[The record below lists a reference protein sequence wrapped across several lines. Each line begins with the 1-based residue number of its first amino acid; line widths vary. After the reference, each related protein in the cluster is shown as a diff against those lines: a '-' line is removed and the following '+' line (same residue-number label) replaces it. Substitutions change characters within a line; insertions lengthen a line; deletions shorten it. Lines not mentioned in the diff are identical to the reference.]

1 MQLMHAATSPFV
13 RKVVIVAHEL
23 GLDARIE
30 KVAATASPVK
40 RNDVLGTLN
49 PLCKLPTLVTDD
61 GLTLFDSRV
70 IAEYLC
76 AQAAP
81 DAPVLLPAEG
91 AARWTVRRAEALG
104 DGLLDAALLIRY
116 EGARPEALQWDQ
128 WSSTQLLKVTAAL
141 DEIECMS
148 NAFNVPVDLGQIA
161 VACALGYL
169 DFRFEAL
176 DWRTSRPAATAWFA
190 RFALR
195 PSFAATRPA

>member
-1 MQLMHAATSPFV
+1 MQLMYAATSPFV

-30 KVAATASPVK
+30 KVAATASPVR
-40 RNDVLGTLN
+40 RNDTLGALN

-61 GLTLFDSRV
+61 GLALFDSRV

-81 DAPVLLPAEG
+81 EATVLLPEG
-91 AARWTVRRAEALG
+91 AAHWTVRRAEALG

-116 EGARPEALQWDQ
+116 EAVRPEALQWEQ
-128 WSSTQLLKVTAAL
+128 WSSAQLLKVTAAL

-148 NAFNVPVDLGQIA
+148 NAFNMPVDLGQIA
-161 VACALGYL
+161 IACALGYL
-169 DFRFEAL
+169 DFRFESL
-176 DWRTSRPAATAWFA
+176 DWRAGRPAASAWFA